1 MMMKIFRR
9 VQTERVLN
17 PLKND
22 FFNDLELEETLSCTL
37 VFHGLVMGKME
48 KVITNIVI
56 TKIIKY
62 S

>member
-1 MMMKIFRR
+1 MIKIFRR
-9 VQTERVLN
+9 VQNERVLN

-22 FFNDLELEETLSCTL
+22 FFNDLEHEETLSCTL
-37 VFHGLVMGKME
+37 VFHGLVLGKME

-56 TKIIKY
+56 TMIIKY